1 MDHTQGKKRKQEKD
15 LKERQDLK
23 ETMRIMSHQIKNVN
37 KEIKITKK
45 KKNGNSGVERCNNWN
60 KKFMRWVY

>member
-1 MDHTQGKKRKQEKD
+1 MQGNNKVWTIHGEKKRKQEKD

-45 KKNGNSGVERCNNWN
+45 KIKWEFWS
-60 KKFMRWVY
+60 